1 MVFLS
6 KSCFLVPGSSL
17 ASALFWWLPFPGGWG
32 TLDRRGRSIF
42 TMRDWGVGESLTGES
57 NFFSL
62 IGKGSFSLWK
72 SSLATM
78 AGLWPLVLLGVVP
91 WPWGRGLRVRR
102 SWALPSKTSLMSLG
116 SKKGLALA
124 WWELLCFLF
133 SGDSCSAGF
142 RSFLSL
148 DFGFPFVLTFGL
160 SLEDW
165 SLTSKGP
172 GSLSTFRL
180 PLGPSCTGALPGLLI
195 PTVCLGEG
203 SLAQTGDFW
212 QLRLVGRWASWG
224 ALATRPELLWWGSLS
239 SVRWW
244 EELLLMP
251 CPCSLPS
258 SHPFPWAISLRLSVG
273 TAGGFTLV
281 SQLSSCH
288 LLEVGG
294 SGCRQKEKEGCKTDA
309 LMGYFHPSRAYQN
322 PVKFPLTV
330 KRAWKTM
337 RQWGCSSMCTST
349 LTSETQASFLH
360 RIKYVAQHSWIS
372 ASLTCHSV
380 RDQSTWKLHLGLPLT
395 NIVAQTDNIGK
406 KAAIVKTG

>member
-1 MVFLS
+1 MSFLS
-6 KSCFLVPGSSL
+6 KSCFLAPGGSL
-17 ASALFWWLPFPGGWG
+17 ASALFWWLPFPGGSG

-42 TMRDWGVGESLTGES
+42 TMRDWGAGESLTGES
-57 NFFSL
+57 NFFPL

-78 AGLWPLVLLGVVP
+78 AGLWPLVLVGVVP
-91 WPWGRGLRVRR
+91 WPWGRGLRARC
-102 SWALPSKTSLMSLG
+102 SWTLPSKTSLMIVG

-142 RSFLSL
+142 RPFLSL

-172 GSLSTFRL
+172 GSLSTFRPPSGPSWTRPL
-180 PLGPSCTGALPGLLI
+180 LGPLM

-203 SLAQTGDFW
+203 PSARTGDFW
-212 QLRLVGRWASWG
+212 QWCLLRRWASWG
-224 ALATRPELLWWGSLS
+224 ALAARPELLWWGSLGS
-239 SVRWW
+239 ARWW
-244 EELLLMP
+244 EELLLTA

-258 SHPFPWAISLRLSVG
+258 SHPSPWAISLRLSVG

-288 LLEVGG
+288 LLEEVGG
-294 SGCRQKEKEGCKTDA
+294 SGCTQKEKGRMQDWC
-309 LMGYFHPSRAYQN
+309 LYGLF
-322 PVKFPLTV
+322 
-330 KRAWKTM
+330 
-337 RQWGCSSMCTST
+337 SS
-349 LTSETQASFLH
+349 
-360 RIKYVAQHSWIS
+360 
-372 ASLTCHSV
+372 
-380 RDQSTWKLHLGLPLT
+380 
-395 NIVAQTDNIGK
+395 
-406 KAAIVKTG
+406 

>member
-1 MVFLS
+1 MGPLPTYEAEMNSPHGFFKHCLGPCTNPPPPPPLTFLFWRDLSGVSVVFLS
-6 KSCFLVPGSSL
+6 KSCFLEPGCSL
-17 ASALFWWLPFPGGWG
+17 ASGLFWWLPFPGGWG
-32 TLDRRGRSIF
+32 TLDRRGRRIF
-42 TMRDWGVGESLTGES
+42 TMRDWGAGESLTGES

-78 AGLWPLVLLGVVP
+78 AGPWLLVLVGVVP
-91 WPWGRGLRVRR
+91 WPWGRGLRARC
-102 SWALPSKTSLMSLG
+102 SWALPSKTSLTSVG

-124 WWELLCFLF
+124 WWELLCFLS
-133 SGDSCSAGF
+133 SGGSCSAGF

-172 GSLSTFRL
+172 GSLSTFRP
-180 PLGPSCTGALPGLLI
+180 PLGPSCTGALLGFLI

-203 SLAQTGDFW
+203 SSVRTGDCW
-212 QLRLVGRWASWG
+212 QLRLVWRWVSWG
-224 ALATRPELLWWGSLS
+224 ALATRLELLWWGSLGS
-239 SVRWW
+239 ACWW

-251 CPCSLPS
+251 WPCSLHSSRPS
-258 SHPFPWAISLRLSVG
+258 PWAISLRLSVG

-294 SGCRQKEKEGCKTDA
+294 SGCRQKEKGRMQHWC
-309 LMGYFHPSRAYQN
+309 LYGLFPSYQ
-322 PVKFPLTV
+322 LI
-330 KRAWKTM
+330 R
-337 RQWGCSSMCTST
+337 
-349 LTSETQASFLH
+349 TQ
-360 RIKYVAQHSWIS
+360 
-372 ASLTCHSV
+372 
-380 RDQSTWKLHLGLPLT
+380 
-395 NIVAQTDNIGK
+395 
-406 KAAIVKTG
+406 